1 MVDKQELAE
10 LIDAL
15 ELPWTFDNDSSE
27 YYMGVLLRRYKA
39 ELPMIEML
47 IHNYPH
53 GIGWKV
59 CVNRV
64 PVTIEKTRGDAFR
77 TALKLYHEALKVHL
91 GIND

>member
-1 MVDKQELAE
+1 MVDKQALVE

-39 ELPMIEML
+39 DLPMIEMQ
-47 IHNYPH
+47 IHNYPY
-53 GIGWKV
+53 GIGWIV

-64 PVTIEKTRGDAFR
+64 PVAIEKIRGDAFR

>member
-15 ELPWTFDNDSSE
+15 ELPWKDDNYSTQYAGS
-27 YYMGVLLRRYKA
+27 VLLRRYKA

-53 GIGWKV
+53 GIGWIV
-59 CVNRV
+59 CVNRE
-64 PVTIEKTRGDAFR
+64 PVTIEKTRGDAAR

>member
-39 ELPMIEML
+39 KLPMIEIL

-53 GIGWKV
+53 GIGWIV
-59 CVNRV
+59 CVNRE
-64 PVTIEKTRGDAFR
+64 PVTIEKIRGDAFR